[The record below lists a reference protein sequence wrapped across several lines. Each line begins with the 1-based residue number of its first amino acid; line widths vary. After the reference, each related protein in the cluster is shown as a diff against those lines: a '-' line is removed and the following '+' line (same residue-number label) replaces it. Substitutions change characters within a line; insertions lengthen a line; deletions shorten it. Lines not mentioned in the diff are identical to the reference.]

1 MVDGG
6 KRICAHDG
14 CTNPVDDV
22 AGRGVSVALVRGRDA
37 FQVGDFTVVVR
48 GG

>member
-14 CTNPVDDV
+14 CTNPVE
-22 AGRGVSVALVRGRDA
+22 AWRGVSVALVRGRDA

>member
-22 AGRGVSVALVRGRDA
+22 AGRGRDA
-37 FQVGDFTVVVR
+37 FQVGDFAVVVR